1 MDHVARALELNQ
13 SGYNCAQ
20 SVLCAFSD
28 LTGLEEKTA
37 LALAAGLGGGLRSCE
52 VCGAVSGAVLVL
64 GALYP
69 FDDSSDY
76 HAKQRIAGLARE
88 FCTRFRDKYGV
99 LTCRELLEA
108 TTPEYVFIS
117 AAPGRWNSWNRDVPQ
132 PKRSAPGCS
141 FRPAKS
147 FHPDC

>member
-13 SGYNCAQ
+13 GGYNCAQ

-28 LTGLEEKTA
+28 LTGLDEKTA
-37 LALAAGLGGGLRSCE
+37 LAIAAGLGGGLRSGE

-88 FCTRFRDKYGV
+88 FCTRFREKYGV
-99 LTCRELLEA
+99 ITCRELLERTA
-108 TTPEYVFIS
+108 GMEKRYCFCPDYVEECAQLLEDMI
-117 AAPGRWNSWNRDVPQ
+117 AEQ
-132 PKRSAPGCS
+132 K
-141 FRPAKS
+141 
-147 FHPDC
+147 